1 MRRHIVLIIAAVV
14 LALGLCGC
22 APHSDVPNSGNGAPA
37 GTTQPENA
45 TDGSAVEE
53 ETGVSTS
60 DTGSDLQD
68 PLDTTTPTQEPTEDT
83 SSGNWGTPDSGWTEA
98 PEDTFPEAEP
108 PATDT
113 TAPVTEPSAPATEPG
128 APVTDPSAP
137 ATEPS
142 VPETEAPVVTEPPAQ
157 PTEPSEP
164 DKVGTETTA
173 PSDEEPETPPNAG
186 GGIVL
191 PDDEW

>member
-22 APHSDVPNSGNGAPA
+22 APHSDAPNSGNGTPA

-68 PLDTTTPTQEPTEDT
+68 PLDTTTPTQEPTEDA
-83 SSGNWGTPDSGWTEA
+83 SSGDWGTPDSGWTET

-108 PATDT
+108 PATET
-113 TAPVTEPSAPATEPG
+113 TAPVTEPSTPVTEPSTPATEPN
-128 APVTDPSAP
+128 
-137 ATEPS
+137 
-142 VPETEAPVVTEPPAQ
+142 VPETEAPVVTEPTAQ